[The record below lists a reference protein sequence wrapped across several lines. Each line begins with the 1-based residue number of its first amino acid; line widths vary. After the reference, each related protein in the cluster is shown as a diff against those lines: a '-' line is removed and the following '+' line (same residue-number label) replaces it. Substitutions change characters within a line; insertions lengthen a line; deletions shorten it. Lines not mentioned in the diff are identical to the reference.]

1 MRSPFH
7 LSGGPM
13 RAEHDHV
20 LSFLRRG
27 DARELLAAGPIPVD
41 LEDVDPRVSRAARRI
56 WGTRMIHEHQSAAV
70 FARLLPQLM
79 ACGAPLDFQTTAMR
93 MAADELHHGALCKSV
108 VEAFGGDAPTPPT
121 VATRPLPEHE
131 DADPLEGTFRNV
143 LFVSCLA
150 ETIAVA
156 FTTEERE
163 QTEHPW
169 VRAVIGQISADEVL
183 HARFG
188 WAFVKEVAPEL
199 STEARD
205 RTSRWLR
212 LAFAYLEREEMLE
225 VPDVTP
231 PSEGLRR
238 EALSVGV
245 CDNQQTR
252 ALFYETVREVIVP
265 GLEAVGLAAER
276 AWQRRRNALS

>member
-1 MRSPFH
+1 MKSTFEP
-7 LSGGPM
+7 SAGPM
-13 RAEHDHV
+13 RSEHEHI
-20 LSFLRRG
+20 LAFLRRG
-27 DARELLAAGPIPVD
+27 EARETLAADPKPVD
-41 LEDVDPRVSRAARRI
+41 LERLDPRIARVARRI
-56 WGTRMIHEHQSAAV
+56 WGTRMLHEHQSAAV

-108 VEAFGGDAPTPPT
+108 VDAFGGEATLPR
-121 VATRPLPEHE
+121 VASTQPLPEHP
-131 DADPLEGTFRNV
+131 DADPLERVFRNV

-150 ETIAVA
+150 ETVAVA

-163 QTEHPW
+163 QTKHPW

-188 WAFVKEVAPEL
+188 WAFVKEAAPEL
-199 STEARD
+199 SAAARA

-225 VPDVTP
+225 VPNVTP
-231 PSEGLRR
+231 PTEALRL

-252 ALFYETVREVIVP
+252 ALFYETVRDAIVP
-265 GLEAVGLAAER
+265 GLEAAGLAAAEAWRMR
-276 AWQRRRNALS
+276 AAS